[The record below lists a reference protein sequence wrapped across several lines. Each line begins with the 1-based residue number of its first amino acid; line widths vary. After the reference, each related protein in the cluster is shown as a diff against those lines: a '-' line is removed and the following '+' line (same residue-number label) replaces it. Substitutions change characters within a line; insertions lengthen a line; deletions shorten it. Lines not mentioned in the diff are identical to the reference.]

1 MGNDR
6 KQPMNITNHLPSDE
20 DNLRSGEP
28 ARRHAKLSQGIAAYE
43 RVLTEMESR
52 LREIGEN
59 MDRIKR
65 ELHELRVDVAV
76 ECMTATKE
84 SAQ

>member
-1 MGNDR
+1 
-6 KQPMNITNHLPSDE
+6 MNITNHLPSDE
-20 DNLRSGEP
+20 DNLSSCEP
-28 ARRHAKLSQGIAAYE
+28 VRRNLELSRAIAAYE

-52 LREIGEN
+52 LREIVES
-59 MDRIKR
+59 MDRIRR